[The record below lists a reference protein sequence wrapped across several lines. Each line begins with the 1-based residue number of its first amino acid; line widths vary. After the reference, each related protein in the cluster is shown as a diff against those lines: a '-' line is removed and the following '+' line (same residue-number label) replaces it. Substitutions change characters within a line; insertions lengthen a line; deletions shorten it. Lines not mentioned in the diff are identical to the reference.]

1 MSTIR
6 FCFVA
11 VEMKYLL
18 SFSGS
23 SRRGLG
29 LGCRTRCI
37 TFRTSFGR
45 VEERAFAKKD
55 LLALPTTYLIL
66 LRTSLN
72 AAHGISPLFLG
83 ASALTSSSSKTSN
96 SLFKLG

>member
-1 MSTIR
+1 MLSG
-6 FCFVA
+6 FVPSVLVA
-11 VEMKYLL
+11 VEMKYLF
-18 SFSGS
+18 SFLGS

-37 TFRTSFGR
+37 TFHTSFER
-45 VEERAFAKKD
+45 LDERAFAKND

-72 AAHGISPLFLG
+72 GNHDVSPPFLW
-83 ASALTSSSSKTSN
+83 AIALN
-96 SLFKLG
+96 